1 MDTIQLGLLE
11 QPPSDAKPESIKK
24 AATLSLITSLRP
36 PQVEIVEGAYIK
48 VTEGY
53 KKILLVALMALGK
66 TVIAGWMIRDA
77 VKASKKCV
85 FFVHYDTLV
94 NQTVKEFARL
104 GLTCSVLQGN
114 KRFNKN
120 ADIAIVSIQS
130 LESKLK
136 KGESVSDI
144 LGYRDVHFFDECHE
158 LAFRDSF
165 DLIDNHYPNALK
177 FGLTATPWRMSKKEW
192 LGQKF
197 ETTVVGWQP
206 PKLIKEGISVH
217 ARCYAIGGG
226 VITVTDADVG
236 FDGDYSEGLMGKQAS
251 EDAALDYTFQEW
263 KRLSGDRPTIMVGS
277 TIAQAKA
284 TTAKFLEHG
293 IATEMVIG
301 STSKAHREA
310 IFERVAT
317 GQTQVITS
325 VGALVAGFNLP
336 ILSSI
341 LFVRA
346 TKSKSLFFQCCGRSS
361 RSYPGKED
369 YLILDFG
376 GNLRRFGNPMDFQD
390 YSIDGEMPEDNG
402 ENVKECPNCGHV
414 QRVFNSKCEKCGY
427 EFSSPEEE
435 IEEEN
440 HYQELVEYTNGL
452 TKQKIKFIRAWRKN
466 AFKIWSINRQASD
479 STSPDKAIEDF
490 LNEYGHNPPTD
501 WVINA
506 ALTRRYS
513 KAKLRDYI
521 AYLKAHIKNPKYA
534 KGWLNYHYRLETGQ
548 DMPDN
553 QLDLLLRD
561 VE

>member
-1 MDTIQLGLLE
+1 MDTVQLGLLE
-11 QPPSDAKPESIKK
+11 YHAIPAKNVVIQK
-24 AATLSLITSLRP
+24 AATLSIIDSLKQ
-36 PQVEIVEGAYIK
+36 PQLEIVESAYIK
-48 VTEGY
+48 VANGY
-53 KKILLVALMALGK
+53 KKILLVALMGVGK
-66 TVIAGWMIRDA
+66 TILAGWIIRDA
-77 VKASKKCV
+77 VKASKECV
-85 FFVHYDTLV
+85 FFVHFDTLV
-94 NQTVKEFARL
+94 NQTVEEFSRL
-104 GLTCSVLQGN
+104 GLTANVLQGN
-114 KRFNKN
+114 KKFNKHSCV
-120 ADIAIVSIQS
+120 AVVSIQS

-136 KGESVSDI
+136 KGASVSDI
-144 LGYRDVHFFDECHE
+144 LGHRDVLFFDECHE
-158 LAFRDSF
+158 LAFRESF
-165 DLIDNHYPNALK
+165 DLIDKHYPDAIK
-177 FGLTATPWRMSKKEW
+177 FGLTATPWRLSKKEW

-197 ETTVVGWQP
+197 ETTVEGWQP

-226 VITVTDADVG
+226 VIHVTEADVG

-251 EDAALDYTFQEW
+251 EDAALEYTFQEW
-263 KRLSGDRPTIMVGS
+263 QRLSGDRPTIMVGS
-277 TIAQAKA
+277 TIEQAKA

-293 IATEMVIG
+293 IPTEMVIG
-301 STSKAHREA
+301 STSKKQRKD
-310 IFERVAT
+310 IFARVAC

-346 TKSKSLFFQCCGRSS
+346 TKSKSLFFQCCGRPA

-376 GNLRRFGNPMDFQD
+376 GNLKRFGNPMDFQD

-402 ENVKECPNCGHV
+402 ESFKDCPNCGHT

-427 EFSSPEEE
+427 EFNSPEEE
-435 IEEEN
+435 IEEET

-452 TKQKIKFIRAWRKN
+452 TKQKIKNIRAWRKM
-466 AFKIWSINRQASD
+466 AFKQWSINRQASD
-479 STSPDKAIEDF
+479 TTSPDRAIQLF
-490 LNEYGHNPPTD
+490 LDEYGHNPPAD
-501 WVINA
+501 WIINS

-513 KAKLRDYI
+513 KSKLRDYI

-548 DMPDN
+548 DIPDN

-561 VE
+561 V